1 MLVDGETSKQL
12 TKMKSGIQSTMKKSR
27 NRSLWLFGSL
37 FVLGMAVVPALA
49 EETVV
54 TPSLG
59 GFAPVQD
66 DLFST
71 DSVTSGV
78 EIHGNAAVGNAVVA
92 DVTAGGTAT
101 GGEAGPVDLG
111 KMAAEDAAEAA
122 ADLALEAA
130 AKEKTPEAGA
140 SSADASRKDDTAKS
154 SQDDMT
160 LWDFIKKGGVLMYPI
175 GFMSLLVVA
184 IGLERLI
191 ALSRRVVLPPR
202 LFSQLEPL
210 LKDKKTDPR
219 QVYKLCEK
227 YPSMASTVIRALLLK
242 AGRPMSEVQ
251 TQFQVAKDDEA
262 ERLYAKVRWL
272 TLAAAVTPLMGLLG
286 TVLGMSQAFK
296 ETAAMSSVVGV
307 NRAEQLSEGIYLAL
321 ITTCAGLIVAIP
333 AAILAH
339 WYEAKILALFRILDR
354 KLISFFAYM
363 ERLEDKVVVTP
374 EQYENYQ
381 ENRKSGSR

>member
-1 MLVDGETSKQL
+1 
-12 TKMKSGIQSTMKKSR
+12 MKKSG
-27 NRSLWLFGSL
+27 NQSSWLFGSL
-37 FVLGMAVVPALA
+37 FVLGMAVVPVVA
-49 EETVV
+49 EEAMT
-54 TPSLG
+54 TSLE

-66 DLFST
+66 SLFSP
-71 DSVTSGV
+71 DSVTPGV
-78 EIHGNAAVGNAVVA
+78 EVQGGAAVGNAVVGDA
-92 DVTAGGTAT
+92 TAGGDFM
-101 GGEAGPVDLG
+101 GE
-111 KMAAEDAAEAA
+111 MAARDAAEAA
-122 ADLALEAA
+122 AAQVLEAA
-130 AKEKTPEAGA
+130 ANEKSPEAGA
-140 SSADASRKDDTAKS
+140 SSTNASSSDDAAS
-154 SQDDMT
+154 SGKDDMT

-210 LKDKKTDPR
+210 LKDKTTDPR
-219 QVYKLCEK
+219 KVYKLCEQ
-227 YPSMASTVIRALLLK
+227 YPSTAATVIQSLLLK

-286 TVLGMSQAFK
+286 TVLGMIQAFK